1 MAMRLILVLLV
12 ALFAQ
17 SVTAQQKVQLPK
29 ALVEDAFKK
38 AECEVELDE
47 AIKDLETTGELSG
60 GLHLVEVPCWR
71 AAYNFGSI
79 LFALDPAAP
88 EKARLLSLQRPEK
101 NKLASTYQLSAPDY
115 NGKTKILGSF
125 HKGRGVGDCGSSG
138 EWRWNGKDF
147 ELKRYWNKDQCDGQ
161 VFDTETQSKRYLVY
175 PFRKKN

>member
-1 MAMRLILVLLV
+1 MRLILILLV

-17 SVTAQQKVQLPK
+17 PAFAQQKVQLSK

-47 AIKDLETTGELSG
+47 AIKDLETAGELSG
-60 GLHLVEVPCWR
+60 GLKLVEVYCWR

-79 LFALDPAAP
+79 LFTLDPAAP
-88 EKARLLSLQRPEK
+88 EKARLLSFQTLGAK
-101 NKLASTYQLSAPDY
+101 NNLISTYQLSSPGYDE
-115 NGKTKILGSF
+115 KTKILSSF

-147 ELKRYWNKDQCDGQ
+147 ELKRYWNKDECDGQ
-161 VFDTETQSKRYLVY
+161 PFDVEEQPARYLVY
-175 PFRKKN
+175 PPRKKK